1 MYGLLNARLLG
12 ASIAVLG
19 VFLAGWFINGWKWE
33 AKYQSLL
40 TKHSNEILQV
50 QEKAKIAERKIQA
63 AADRERKFKDAKVS
77 DINATRDGIINGLH
91 NTRASRK
98 DSVTRN
104 TTPFSDGTKLYRE
117 DAEFL
122 IREAARADQ
131 VMAEWQ
137 ACYRVYQEVRTTQK

>member
-12 ASIAVLG
+12 TSIAVLA
-19 VFLAGWFINGWKWE
+19 VFLAGWFVNGWKWE

-40 TKHSNEILQV
+40 TKHSNELVEAQN
-50 QEKAKIAERKIQA
+50 KSKIAERKIQA
-63 AADRERKFKDAKVS
+63 TADKERKQKDAKIA
-77 DINATRDGIINGLH
+77 DINTTRDIVINGLY
-91 NTRASRK
+91 NTRTSRT
-98 DSVTRN
+98 DSATRN
-104 TTPFSDGTKLYRE
+104 TATSSDGTKLYRE

-137 ACYRVYQEVRTTQK
+137 ACYKVYQEVRTTQK